1 MTKHSGAA
9 AARVHLDYGED
20 QLMIDVT
27 DEGPASDRA
36 PGPAAFPRRGRGLA
50 GMRERA
56 QLYGG
61 DLRAAP
67 TAGGGFQVTARLP
80 LTARPTPAGPAGC
93 GPRAA
98 R

>member
-1 MTKHSGAA
+1 
-9 AARVHLDYGED
+9 
-20 QLMIDVT
+20 MIDVT
-27 DEGPASDRA
+27 DEGPASGRRPA
-36 PGPAAFPRRGRGLA
+36 PVGLPHHGRGLA

-61 DLRAAP
+61 DLRAVP

-80 LTARPTPAGPAGC
+80 LTARSTPAGHAGRD
-93 GPRAA
+93 PRAA